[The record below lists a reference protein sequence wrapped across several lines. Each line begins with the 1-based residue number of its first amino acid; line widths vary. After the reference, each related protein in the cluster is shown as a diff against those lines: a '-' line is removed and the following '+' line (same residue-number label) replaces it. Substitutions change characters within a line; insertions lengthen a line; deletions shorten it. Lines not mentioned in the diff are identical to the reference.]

1 MNKTYLLAA
10 CIVAVHTVFASPNIT
25 IDSVVQ
31 RWPWNNKVDITY
43 TVSDAQVRSSGV
55 YYGLRFALTANGQTY
70 NFEGSSIGASAESG
84 DGSMQHVATWTAPQG
99 IVASDCSLTATLY
112 PTNVP
117 SGNDYMIVDLANG
130 NVWFEGLLNTQDASS
145 SHYNVSE
152 YKTSKMVLRKIPRW
166 SDRDELPNAASLP
179 VSGYPTGH
187 SWTTDKNN
195 TTNSPKYWTT
205 DRDYYICMFPVTV
218 GQYAKICGWSDSTAT
233 PKNSVKWNDIRVKNT
248 APASPVPRVT
258 ASGTGTVLQRLNYK
272 TGLDFD
278 LPTEIMFEIAER
290 AGATTHYY
298 WGDSADS
305 TKVACNESTSGTIAT
320 VGTYAANDWG
330 LFDMAGN
337 VWEWCRDDNT
347 LGDLGDATDPFIPA
361 SGGGAKRKYRG
372 GGSYSDAST
381 SNGFRASWRNEVG
394 PDIGVAAIGFRFA
407 IVMD

>member
-25 IDSVVQ
+25 VDSVVQ

-55 YYGLRFALTANGQTY
+55 YYGLRFALTANGRTY

-130 NVWFEGLLNTQDASS
+130 NVWFEGMLNTQDASS
-145 SHYNVSE
+145 SRYNVSE

-166 SDRDELPNAASLP
+166 SYRDELPNAASLP

-187 SWTTDKNN
+187 SWTT
-195 TTNSPKYWTT
+195 TTSSTNSPRYWTT
-205 DRDYYICMFPVTV
+205 DRDYYICMFSVTI
-218 GQYAKICGWSDSTAT
+218 GQYAKIFAWSGAETT
-233 PKNSVKWNDIRVKNT
+233 PKSSIHWNDLRVRNT
-248 APASPVPRVT
+248 SPASPIPSS
-258 ASGTGTVLQRLNYK
+258 SGTGTVLQRLNYK
-272 TGLDFD
+272 TGLYFD

-298 WGDSADS
+298 WGDESDEA
-305 TKVACNESTSGTIAT
+305 KVVCKGNSGGVVAE
-320 VGTYAANDWG
+320 VGSRDPNAWG
-330 LFDMAGN
+330 LYDMAGN
-337 VWEWCRDDNT
+337 VWEWCRDDDS
-347 LGDLGDATDPFIPA
+347 LGDLGDATDPFVPA
-361 SGGGAKRKYRG
+361 SNGGANRKYRG
-372 GGSYSDAST
+372 GGYYNDSFN
-381 SNGFRASWRNEVG
+381 NGFRASWRNGNSPTTVSG
-394 PDIGVAAIGFRFA
+394 AIGFRFA